1 MEDYIVIILTII
13 ILIVG
18 AVGRNKRKNIE
29 QPANDEPAVSDNLW
43 GLMDE
48 LGLQPTQQQIE
59 TIEEQVEIIRDPYEN
74 PSYDFTAKE
83 EGASAFKNKEQ
94 KKAAQ
99 SDKIKKEENIKSERF
114 SLRKAVIYSEILN
127 RKYT

>member
-48 LGLQPTQQQIE
+48 LGLQPMQQQIE